1 MTNEE
6 EKILS
11 EYYDLTDNNTRSMLD
26 ILRCHYDDIEK
37 MIKDIIL
44 TVKTQ
49 DSDQWK
55 NVDCPF
61 RLEKFSFCTI
71 MKTNNNK

>member
-1 MTNEE
+1 
-6 EKILS
+6 
-11 EYYDLTDNNTRSMLD
+11 MLD